1 LPHNEKVEINIG
13 EKIKKLRLD
22 KNIDLPKLAELTG
35 FSTALLS
42 QMENHLISPP
52 LSSLGKIA
60 GALGVEMGY
69 FFGSSSDVD
78 FTIVRRNERRPISR
92 VASKQGVNYGYSY
105 ESLAYEQKNR
115 HMEPFL
121 VSLEPATVKNRH
133 AYSHEGEEFIFV
145 LEGKME
151 ITLGDHTDIL
161 EAGDSIYFNSLIPHR
176 VQCSEGLETK
186 IVAVIYTQG

>member
-1 LPHNEKVEINIG
+1 MPHNEKVEINIG

-92 VASKQGVNYGYSY
+92 VASKQELTMV
-105 ESLAYEQKNR
+105 
-115 HMEPFL
+115 
-121 VSLEPATVKNRH
+121 
-133 AYSHEGEEFIFV
+133 
-145 LEGKME
+145 
-151 ITLGDHTDIL
+151 IL
-161 EAGDSIYFNSLIPHR
+161 MSPLPMNK
-176 VQCSEGLETK
+176 K
-186 IVAVIYTQG
+186 IVTWSLFSFP